1 MAILLTL
8 SSASGMML
16 AARAPTRVPAVRMA
30 YTDVVRAAQERA
42 AAVKA
47 DQDATIAA
55 TATGF
60 IGFFALPT
68 IDNFFADFFLSTV
81 VAGVIGVVAGFRED
95 GLGDAARAV
104 GGGVSKAVGT
114 VAGPAIDKAKD
125 LAGDGLSMNDVKKY
139 GVAGTIAYIL
149 TELAFWAVA
158 FPVASTTFYNTAGQ
172 WPARTRTLTPNRDPD
187 PGPHP
192 SLTRRATG
200 PTLATEVIA
209 RRSSARSSWAPT
221 SRGWLSRCASAWPSP
236 PRRGST
242 RTSSRGLALQA
253 TARPRPHSRSNYAG
267 KSSTVLVS
275 TS

>member
-1 MAILLTL
+1 MRRSAAILLTL

-55 TATGF
+55 MATGF
-60 IGFFALPT
+60 TGFFALPL
-68 IDNFFADFFLSTV
+68 IDNLFADLFLSTV
-81 VAGVIGVVAGFRED
+81 IAGVIGVVAGFRED

-125 LAGDGLSMNDVKKY
+125 LAGDGLSMEDVKKY

-172 WPARTRTLTPNRDPD
+172 WPIRTRTLTPNRDSDPD
-187 PGPHP
+187 PHP
-192 SLTRRATG
+192 IPNQAGHWPDFSDGGDRAAVIG
-200 PTLATEVIA
+200 SIFLGANVARLAVPLRFGVAFAAAPWVDENIVKRFGIA
-209 RRSSARSSWAPT
+209 GDGEAETP
-221 SRGWLSRCASAWPSP
+221 
-236 PRRGST
+236 
-242 RTSSRGLALQA
+242 Q
-253 TARPRPHSRSNYAG
+253 
-267 KSSTVLVS
+267 
-275 TS
+275 